1 MLVSMIKYDEM
12 MICCFRPVLPGKSGG
27 SGFGTRKFRVC
38 VDRTDQFISSCYC
51 VRFLS
56 YASVLYV
63 HTIVLLFTDAEIKG
77 ELFIFPKYV
86 QKEAFEAKLVEFHSM
101 HIMRWSSY

>member
-1 MLVSMIKYDEM
+1 MFNVLNFQASSAWQTQRFHVQIWR
-12 MICCFRPVLPGKSGG
+12 FRDWA
-27 SGFGTRKFRVC
+27 
-38 VDRTDQFISSCYC
+38 DRTDLHLLSCYC
-51 VRFLS
+51 VRYLI